1 MEKEKIKLTRE
12 AIPKIALM
20 WKSLPEKKIKVYEKK
35 NQLESTM
42 YEKQLA
48 DLMDK
53 GFFLMDDGTKSSEHT
68 AKSIKKA
75 SKSEKTNQD
84 VQKKSQD
91 TIK

>member
-12 AIPKIALM
+12 AVPKIALM

-42 YEKQLA
+42 YELQLA
-48 DLMDK
+48 DLMEN

-68 AKSIKKA
+68 SKNIKKA
-75 SKSEKTNQD
+75 SKSEKSNED
-84 VQKKSQD
+84 VIKKN
-91 TIK
+91 